1 MQNQCSWDE
10 NIFSEKE
17 SMWSDLLADLK
28 QIEILTVKR
37 FAFLQPKEIII
48 PVSLRGFC
56 DSSSQVYCGMVY
68 MVYCGMV
75 KVLKNALV
83 ALKGHVSIDS
93 VCFWLDSEFSLCWV
107 KGKEKCC
114 KPCVE
119 NRVVRIRN
127 IIHKDSWY
135 HISGVNNPAD
145 ISTRVCKI
153 NGVERWFDGP
163 QFLYKDIDVSK
174 FDVGDRL
181 KYSRSGC
188 SK

>member
-1 MQNQCSWDE
+1 MKIYLKKC
-10 NIFSEKE
+10 IVKYSEKE

-28 QIEILTVKR
+28 QIELLTVNR

-48 PVSLRGFC
+48 PISLHGFC
-56 DSSSQVYCGMVY
+56 DSSCQVYCG

-107 KGKEKCC
+107 KRNEKCC
-114 KPCVE
+114 KSCVE

-127 IIHKDSWY
+127 IIHKDSWH

-145 ISTRVCKI
+145 ISTKVCKI
-153 NGVERWFDGP
+153 NGVER
-163 QFLYKDIDVSK
+163 
-174 FDVGDRL
+174 
-181 KYSRSGC
+181 
-188 SK
+188 